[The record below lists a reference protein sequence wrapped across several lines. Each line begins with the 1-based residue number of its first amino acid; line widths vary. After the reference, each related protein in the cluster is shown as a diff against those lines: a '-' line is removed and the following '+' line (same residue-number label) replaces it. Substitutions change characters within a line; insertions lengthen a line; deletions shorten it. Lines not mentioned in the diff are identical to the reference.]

1 MATSFTVTKRFRFYA
16 AHRNT
21 DLCGKCE
28 SIHGHCYVLLVTV
41 AAPKLSSVTISFA
54 DVEAVVAPLVEEMDH
69 SLLLWDCDPARPALV
84 ASGACN
90 KVFVVPFQT
99 SCENMAEYILSN
111 LRTFGLN
118 VVSLTLQETETSSV
132 TVTP

>member
-1 MATSFTVTKRFRFYA
+1 MASSITVTKRLRFYA

-41 AAPKLSSVTISFA
+41 AAPKVSSVTIPFA
-54 DVEAVVAPLVEEMDH
+54 DIESAASPIIERLDH
-69 SLLLWDCDPARPALV
+69 SLLLWSKDPARNALV
-84 ASGACN
+84 NSGACS
-90 KVFVVPFQT
+90 KVYVVPFQT
-99 SCENMAEYILSN
+99 SCENMAEHIVVLLQSA
-111 LRTFGLN
+111 GLN

>member
-1 MATSFTVTKRFRFYA
+1 MASSITVTKRFRFYA

-41 AAPKLSSVTISFA
+41 SAPKISSVTIPFA
-54 DVEAVVAPLVEEMDH
+54 DIDSAASPIVERLDH
-69 SLLLWDCDPARPALV
+69 SLLLWSKDPARNALV
-84 ASGACN
+84 YSGACS
-90 KVFVVPFQT
+90 KLYVVPFQT
-99 SCENMAEYILSN
+99 SCENMAEHIMELFQSA
-111 LRTFGLN
+111 GLN

>member
-1 MATSFTVTKRFRFYA
+1 MASSITVTKRFRFYA

-28 SIHGHCYVLLVTV
+28 SIHGHCYVLMVAVT
-41 AAPKLSSVTISFA
+41 APKRSSVTIPFA
-54 DVEAVVAPLVEEMDH
+54 ELEAAVSPVIEEMDH
-69 SLLLWDCDPARPALV
+69 SLLLWSKDPARGALES
-84 ASGACN
+84 SGACE
-90 KVFVVPFQT
+90 KTYVVPFQT
-99 SCENMAEYILSN
+99 SCENMADHIMRRLQVA
-111 LRTFGLN
+111 GLD